1 MKPFLSSLSEIE
13 ERLASAQYSG
23 LIRLKQI
30 SEKRQFIEERISEV
44 TRALKNAELNLK
56 EFKESN
62 RRVERSPSL
71 KLDESRL
78 EREVSLQTTLY
89 MTLKSQFEN
98 VKIEEK
104 IKTSDDG
111 KGILITND
119 AIEQISSLLK
129 NQTDKKVLRVGVR
142 SGGCSGMSYTMDF
155 IGGDEINA
163 DDKVYDYSLSAEQTF
178 KVICDPKSLLYIY
191 GMQLDFSKDLIGGGF
206 NFVNPNASQTCGC
219 GSSFAV

>member
-1 MKPFLSSLSEIE
+1 M
-13 ERLASAQYSG
+13 
-23 LIRLKQI
+23 
-30 SEKRQFIEERISEV
+30 
-44 TRALKNAELNLK
+44 
-56 EFKESN
+56 
-62 RRVERSPSL
+62 
-71 KLDESRL
+71 
-78 EREVSLQTTLY
+78 
-89 MTLKSQFEN
+89 EN

-129 NQTDKKVLRVGVR
+129 NQTDKKALRVGVR

-155 IGGDEINA
+155 IGEDEINA
-163 DDKVYDYSLSAEQTF
+163 DDKVYDYSLSSEQTF

-206 NFVNPNASQTCGC
+206 NFVNPNASQTWGC

>member
-1 MKPFLSSLSEIE
+1 
-13 ERLASAQYSG
+13 
-23 LIRLKQI
+23 
-30 SEKRQFIEERISEV
+30 
-44 TRALKNAELNLK
+44 
-56 EFKESN
+56 
-62 RRVERSPSL
+62 
-71 KLDESRL
+71 
-78 EREVSLQTTLY
+78 
-89 MTLKSQFEN
+89 

-129 NQTDKKVLRVGVR
+129 SQTDKKALRVGVR

-155 IGGDEINA
+155 IGGDEINS
-163 DDKVYDYSLSAEQTF
+163 DDKVYDYSLSSEQTF
-178 KVICDPKSLLYIY
+178 QVICDPKSLLYIY

>member
-1 MKPFLSSLSEIE
+1 M
-13 ERLASAQYSG
+13 
-23 LIRLKQI
+23 
-30 SEKRQFIEERISEV
+30 EK
-44 TRALKNAELNLK
+44 L
-56 EFKESN
+56 
-62 RRVERSPSL
+62 
-71 KLDESRL
+71 
-78 EREVSLQTTLY
+78 
-89 MTLKSQFEN
+89 
-98 VKIEEK
+98 KIEEK

-129 NQTDKKVLRVGVR
+129 NQTNKKALRVGVR

-155 IGGDEINA
+155 ISGDEINK
-163 DDKVYDYSLSAEQTF
+163 DDKVYDYSLNSEQTF
-178 KVICDPKSLLYIY
+178 KVVCDPKSLLYIY

>member
-1 MKPFLSSLSEIE
+1 M
-13 ERLASAQYSG
+13 
-23 LIRLKQI
+23 
-30 SEKRQFIEERISEV
+30 
-44 TRALKNAELNLK
+44 
-56 EFKESN
+56 
-62 RRVERSPSL
+62 
-71 KLDESRL
+71 
-78 EREVSLQTTLY
+78 
-89 MTLKSQFEN
+89 EN

-119 AIEQISSLLK
+119 AIEQISILLK
-129 NQTDKKVLRVGVR
+129 NQIDKKALRVGVR

-155 IGGDEINA
+155 IGADEINN
-163 DDKVYDYSLSAEQTF
+163 DDKIYHYSLSSDQTF
-178 KVICDPKSLLYIY
+178 QVVCDPKSLLYIY

>member
-1 MKPFLSSLSEIE
+1 M
-13 ERLASAQYSG
+13 
-23 LIRLKQI
+23 
-30 SEKRQFIEERISEV
+30 
-44 TRALKNAELNLK
+44 
-56 EFKESN
+56 
-62 RRVERSPSL
+62 
-71 KLDESRL
+71 
-78 EREVSLQTTLY
+78 
-89 MTLKSQFEN
+89 EN

-111 KGILITND
+111 KGILITNN

-129 NQTDKKVLRVGVR
+129 NQTDKKALRVGVR

-155 IGGDEINA
+155 IGGDEINE
-163 DDKVYDYSLSAEQTF
+163 DDKVYDYSLSSEQTF